1 MNNIVHLGTMQYSA
15 VQHCFIPSTAPHWWH
30 FLMAEVPPSRT
41 VHSATLQNQIR
52 NGPKMWKRDQG
63 IDWTHLF
70 PRSNPIKHQWDVLEE
85 IRSKDAT
92 PMPRAPPEVLFS
104 SLNGSEPCLIYSEKS
119 TNLEDLLQQV
129 LWLLMGSISGK
140 FWCHF
145 NNINAYWANPEECC
159 SVHCPAEGPLPSES
173 VVDVLDVQQCLGGW
187 LSS

>member
-15 VQHCFIPSTAPHWWH
+15 VQHCSIPSTPPQWWQWWWH
-30 FLMAEVPPSRT
+30 
-41 VHSATLQNQIR
+41 SAMLQNLLG

-70 PRSNPIKHQWDVLEE
+70 PRSNPIKHQRDVLEE

-92 PMPRAPPEVLFS
+92 PMHPRAPPEALFS

-140 FWCHF
+140 FGCHL

-173 VVDVLDVQQCLGGW
+173 VVDVLDLQQCLGGW